1 MTTEV
6 KKAIRAFNERLRY
19 ARNKYGENSAIVD
32 AMITEAKQ
40 VVNLTWTKN
49 NKGISTGKVN
59 ENALKKPFE
68 REEFSKFVMN
78 NSATNLLNKTIYT
91 SEKYK
96 EDIKKAE
103 KLKGK
108 ARAAEEERIF
118 AEMTFITNM
127 YTKIFGEIAS
137 DSSYEVAKEC
147 YEKYKNGTYDEEI
160 KLYANDKI
168 TLSELIDIIYND
180 VPLAEILG
188 TEQPKQPKKEKKSFY
203 DFVKKKGE
211 K

>member
-1 MTTEV
+1 MTNEV

-19 ARNKYGENSAIVD
+19 ARNKYGEGSQIVKS
-32 AMITEAKQ
+32 MISEAKQ
-40 VVNLTWTKN
+40 VVNLAWTKG

-59 ENALKKPFE
+59 EKALQKPFE

-96 EDIKKAE
+96 KKIKEIE

-108 ARAAEEERIF
+108 ERAKEEEKLF

-127 YTKIFGEIAS
+127 YSKIFGEIAS
-137 DSSYEVAKEC
+137 DSGYEIAKEC
-147 YEKYKNGTYDEEI
+147 YEKYKNGEYDEEI
-160 KLYANDKI
+160 KMYANDEI
-168 TLSELIDIIYND
+168 SLRDLIDVIYNGI
-180 VPLAEILG
+180 PINTIINGERKP
-188 TEQPKQPKKEKKSFY
+188 EESKSKSFY
-203 DFVKKKGE
+203 DFVKDK
-211 K
+211 